1 VTQHPAA
8 CDPLAERVFVVS
20 QKSEEERIGSLRTTM
35 LWLLVGATVLF
46 AIAAVLGYF
55 AARA

>member
-1 VTQHPAA
+1 VA

-20 QKSEEERIGSLRTTM
+20 QKSEEERTGSLRTTM